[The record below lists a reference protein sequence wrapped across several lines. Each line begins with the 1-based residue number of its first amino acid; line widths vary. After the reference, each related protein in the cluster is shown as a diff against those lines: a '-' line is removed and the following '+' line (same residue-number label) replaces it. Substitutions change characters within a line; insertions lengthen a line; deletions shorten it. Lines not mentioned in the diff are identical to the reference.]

1 MLTHSAKIV
10 QTSEIDEVCFND
22 YYTKKENKTLESKAL
37 RSSIF

>member
-22 YYTKKENKTLESKAL
+22 YYTKKEMRSNGIYRNKKRTP
-37 RSSIF
+37 